1 MHLGDDRGI
10 QAVQQGD
17 GRVER
22 LQQILGPLH
31 RVGLQ
36 GGQIAPGDKGPPGP
50 FEQHGPHAAVGSN
63 LLHGRQQRLGSGHI
77 QGVELRG
84 AVELQGGDAV
94 GAGKEQRM
102 GHK

>member
-1 MHLGDDRGI
+1 MRMPQNASRGVDRPVDR
-10 QAVQQGD
+10 AEFSYVS
-17 GRVER
+17 
-22 LQQILGPLH
+22 PLH